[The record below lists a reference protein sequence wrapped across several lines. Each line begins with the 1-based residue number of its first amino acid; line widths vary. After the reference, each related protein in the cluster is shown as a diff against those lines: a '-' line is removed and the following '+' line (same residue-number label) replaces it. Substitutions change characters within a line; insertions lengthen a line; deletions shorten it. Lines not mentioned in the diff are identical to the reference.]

1 MSKDVSNISGFFA
14 PTRFHPTY
22 KYFFQIHQN
31 INQLVL
37 VVGSIHLVWVRLQLV
52 QSIVLV
58 LLGPSRVMESWT
70 VMGPKQIL
78 DLIRII
84 LQIVVDNKLVL
95 YLVWVVYQQTLLV
108 VTVSS
113 AN

>member
-1 MSKDVSNISGFFA
+1 M
-14 PTRFHPTY
+14 
-22 KYFFQIHQN
+22 
-31 INQLVL
+31 
-37 VVGSIHLVWVRLQLV
+37 GSIHLVWVRLQLV

-84 LQIVVDNKLVL
+84 LQIVVDNKLVQ
-95 YLVWVVYQQTLLV
+95 YLVWVVYQTLLV